1 MGTSSGKILIVE
13 DSPMQATLLR
23 RILKRENYETIAAK
37 DGADGYDM
45 VCNEEPILVITDIN
59 MPGMDGYELCQK
71 IKKND
76 DLPHIPVI
84 LVTSLL
90 NPEDLIRG
98 IEVGADNYITKPYN
112 ADTLLNKV
120 NELIQHPLPP
130 VQDNQSETI
139 EFDGDQYNIRASRE
153 HILNFLITTYE
164 NISQQNQKLTQLH
177 EDLKEVN
184 EQLEMSQE
192 ETKDLLYNTLPQPV
206 ADNLMAYGKVRPERY
221 DEVTILFTDFI
232 DFTQATENMDPQDLV
247 QTLEQYFS
255 YFDEVTEQYGLEKIK
270 TIGDSYMMAG
280 GVPERNAT
288 HALDTV
294 LAAMDILNYMN
305 QKKDQAEKNGWWPI
319 RIGINTGPVVAGII
333 GEKRFAYDVWGN
345 SVNLASRMESHG
357 QPGAVNIS
365 ENTFQQVCKFFN
377 CEAHHEVEVKGVGE
391 ITIYTVQG
399 LKEEWSKDG
408 KSFVPNA
415 AFYEKYQLLQRQ
427 ETT

>member
-1 MGTSSGKILIVE
+1 LGRSSGKILIVE

-23 RILKRENYETIAAK
+23 RILKRENYETFAAK
-37 DGADGYDM
+37 DGAEGYDM
-45 VCNEEPILVITDIN
+45 ACEEKPILVITDIN

-71 IKKND
+71 IKKNAE
-76 DLPHIPVI
+76 LPNIPVI

-130 VQDNQSETI
+130 VRENQSEPI
-139 EFDGDQYNIRASRE
+139 EFDGNQYNIRASRE

-177 EDLKEVN
+177 EDLKEAN

-221 DEVTILFTDFI
+221 DDVTILFTDFI

-247 QTLEQYFS
+247 ETLEYYFS

-280 GVPERNAT
+280 GVPERNTT
-288 HALDTV
+288 HALDSV
-294 LAAMDILNYMN
+294 LAAMDIMHYMN
-305 QKKDQAEKNGWWPI
+305 QKKEEADSNAWWPI

-357 QPGAVNIS
+357 QPGSVNIS
-365 ENTFQQVCKFFN
+365 ENTFQQVREFFDCK
-377 CEAHHEVEVKGVGE
+377 AHHEVEVKGVGE

-399 LKEEWSKDG
+399 LKKEWRKGG
-408 KSFVPNA
+408 KSFATNA
-415 AFYEKYQLLQRQ
+415 AFDEKYQLLQRQ
-427 ETT
+427 EAE